1 MGESQKTVQE
11 KEGETETGRSPPG
24 TVKFGKYQAKK
35 KYKNKF

>member
-11 KEGETETGRSPPG
+11 KEGGDGDGPQTPG